1 MRFTK
6 PDGVTIDGVTTLFG
20 RRILLRPLRTD
31 DFAAWQEVRRR
42 NEEWL
47 TKWEPLRIAGQP
59 DVVEEEHAFVARC
72 SARERERQLGS
83 AYGLGIFVDGDFAG
97 EMNLSSIQRGAFQS
111 CYVGYWIDEAKAGR
125 SYTPEALVVALRFGF
140 EELHL
145 HRVQIAIVPRNE
157 ASRRVVEKLELR
169 EEGVALRYLEING
182 IWEDHI
188 RYAITAEEWQDRGEG
203 LCREWLGV

>member
-1 MRFTK
+1 M
-6 PDGVTIDGVTTLFG
+6 TTLFG
-20 RRILLRPLRTD
+20 RRVLLRPLRND

-47 TKWEPLRIAGQP
+47 TKWEPRRIAGQP

-111 CYVGYWIDEAKAGR
+111 CYVGYWIDEARAGHG
-125 SYTPEALVVALRFGF
+125 YTPEALVVALRFAF

-145 HRVQIAIVPRNE
+145 HRVQVAIVPRNK
-157 ASRRVVEKLELR
+157 ASRRVVEKLDLR
-169 EEGVALRYLEING
+169 DEGTALRYLEING
-182 IWEDHI
+182 NWEDHI
-188 RYAITAEEWQDRGEG
+188 RYAITAEEWDERGEE
-203 LCREWLGV
+203 LCRDWLGL